1 MSKNIFLYTKFLES
15 KYNVDEILDKI
26 TSHGIINLTFYEK
39 QILKNPEIQKKLLY
53 QHNIALNDANNLFKI
68 FGIKTDK
75 DLYMGETFYIDGEIM
90 IGDYNEDKFHKIIK
104 KIGEENFLY
113 INKMNGKF
121 IKNINKNELKIGWI
135 GKTEYSNIIIDKI
148 KCYPISINFFK
159 DRIGFVLYN
168 IEKDLIIE
176 LSPLEKEFK
185 FSSKK
190 DIEKYLNILKLTLK
204 DKEIIKIINQNIN
217 DNFSILTKNI

>member
-135 GKTEYSNIIIDKI
+135 GKT
-148 KCYPISINFFK
+148 
-159 DRIGFVLYN
+159 
-168 IEKDLIIE
+168 
-176 LSPLEKEFK
+176 
-185 FSSKK
+185 
-190 DIEKYLNILKLTLK
+190 
-204 DKEIIKIINQNIN
+204 
-217 DNFSILTKNI
+217 